1 MVVRSISDDDIK
13 HRIARDNPWWRDDG
27 TAPIAEAASPRRV
40 YFASLKALALDFN
53 VRRATVMLGP
63 RRVGKTFMIKQLVSE
78 AISSGIDPKAIL
90 YVSIDTPIYSGISLQ
105 HFLDLMPNE
114 PSSSRRVVIF
124 DEIQYLRNWELHL
137 KDLVDNYADTKFI
150 ATGSAAAALRLKS
163 QESGAGRF
171 SDFMLPPLTFYE
183 FLNFLGEDSTLIRAS
198 ETVDPVTKQER
209 CEYEVRDLEGLNS
222 RFIDYLNFGGY
233 PEAVFN
239 AQIRDNPEQF
249 IRNDIIDKVL
259 LKDLPSLYGIQ
270 EIQELNKL
278 FSFLAYNA
286 GNEASLENISQESGI
301 TKPTIK
307 RYIEYLESAFLIIKL
322 SNVDD
327 NCRTM
332 KRERNFKVYL
342 NNPSMRAALFAPVEA
357 SDSESIG
364 HLTECAI
371 FSQWQHSH
379 SFRDLRYARWRDG
392 EVDIVYLA
400 GPRQLPIWV
409 GEIKWSDR
417 ILRSRGKELKSIQT
431 LLKNHPSIKNVF
443 FTSRT
448 AADKFEVDGRTCR
461 IWQSALYCYT
471 MGRNITTRLAP
482 PISPGI
488 DEAIVKAA

>member
-1 MVVRSISDDDIK
+1 MRPISDDDVRL
-13 HRIARDNPWWRDDG
+13 RIARDNPWWRDP
-27 TAPIAEAASPRRV
+27 TQPIVEAEFPRRV
-40 YFASLKALALDFN
+40 YFAPLKALALDFS
-53 VRRATVMLGP
+53 VRRATVLLGP
-63 RRVGKTFMIKQLVSE
+63 RRVGKTFMIKQLVAE
-78 AISSGIDPKAIL
+78 AICSGIDAKGIL

-105 HFLDLMPNE
+105 HFLDLMPIK
-114 PSSSRRVVIF
+114 SAASRRLVIF
-124 DEIQYLRNWELHL
+124 DEIQYLRNWEVHL
-137 KDLVDNYADTKFI
+137 KDLVDNYPDTKFI

-183 FLNFLGEDSTLIRAS
+183 FLKFLGEDEAIIKTSKR
-198 ETVDPVTKQER
+198 VDTATNRESF
-209 CEYEVRDLEGLNS
+209 EYEIRDLEKLNS
-222 RFIDYLNFGGY
+222 RFIDYLNYGGY
-233 PEAVFN
+233 PEAVLN
-239 AQIRDNPEQF
+239 EQIRNNPEQF

-270 EIQELNKL
+270 EIQELNRL

-322 SNVDD
+322 SNVDV

-332 KRERNFKVYL
+332 KRERTFKVYL

-357 SDSESIG
+357 GDSENIG

-371 FSQWQHSH
+371 FSQWQHSS

-400 GPRQLPIWV
+400 GPKHLPVWV

-417 ILRSRGKELKSIQT
+417 IQRNRWNELKSIQV
-431 LLKNHPSIKNVF
+431 LLKNHPSIRAAF

-448 AADKFEVDGRTCR
+448 ATDKFEVDGRTCKV
-461 IWQSALYCYT
+461 WPSALYCYT
-471 MGRNITTRLAP
+471 VGRNITTRLSP
-482 PISPGI
+482 PISPGT